1 MLSCES
7 FHASLFRKNSK
18 NVKGEDLR
26 EKLREK
32 SDYER
37 RWVSDGSIWEQYS
50 PRKTTRKLDLVF
62 YLSLLQK
69 KSHRDVLTAQKMK
82 FSIKEFFSKWD

>member
-18 NVKGEDLR
+18 SVKGEDLR

-37 RWVSDGSIWEQYS
+37 R
-50 PRKTTRKLDLVF
+50 
-62 YLSLLQK
+62 
-69 KSHRDVLTAQKMK
+69 
-82 FSIKEFFSKWD
+82 